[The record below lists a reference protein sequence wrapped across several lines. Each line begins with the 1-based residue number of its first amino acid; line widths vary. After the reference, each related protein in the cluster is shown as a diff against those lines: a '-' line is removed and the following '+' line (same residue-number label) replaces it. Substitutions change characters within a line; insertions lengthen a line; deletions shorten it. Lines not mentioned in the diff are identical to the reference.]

1 MDAFRA
7 LSATPSTAAPT
18 RFLLV
23 RHGATEH
30 TAARRYSGRVDVA
43 MSATG
48 TAQAARLADRLAAE
62 FKPVAAVAT
71 APLRRSR
78 ETADAVAAAC
88 GVAVTVEPDL
98 AECDFG
104 RWDGR
109 TFAEAAA
116 GWPAEHAAW
125 LASTS
130 VAPPG
135 GESFDAVAARV
146 GRFVE
151 RARLAHPGADVVVV
165 SHVSPL
171 KLLLRA
177 ALGGGV
183 EALHRLVLDP
193 GGLSIV
199 EVWSDG
205 GVAVPRV
212 NDTCHLR
219 EAPWRYGP

>member
-7 LSATPSTAAPT
+7 LSAVASTAPPT

-30 TAARRYSGRVDVA
+30 TAARRYSGRADVEL
-43 MSATG
+43 SPTGAT
-48 TAQAARLADRLAAE
+48 QAARVARRLAAE
-62 FKPVAAVAT
+62 FEPVAAVAT
-71 APLRRSR
+71 APLRRSQW
-78 ETADAVAAAC
+78 TADAVAAAC
-88 GVAVTVEPDL
+88 GVAVAVEPDL

-104 RWDGR
+104 VWDGR

-135 GESFDAVAARV
+135 GESFDAVAGRV

-151 RARLAHPGADVVVV
+151 RAREAHPGGNVVVV

-171 KLLLRA
+171 KLLIRA

-199 EVWSDG
+199 EVWPDG

-219 EAPWRYGP
+219 EAPCGP

>member
-1 MDAFRA
+1 MDAFRS
-7 LSATPSTAAPT
+7 LSSAATTAAPT
-18 RFLLV
+18 RLVLV
-23 RHGATEH
+23 RHGATERTEAGH
-30 TAARRYSGRVDVA
+30 YSGRADVA
-43 MSATG
+43 VSAASAT
-48 TAQAARLADRLAAE
+48 QAARLADRLAAE
-62 FKPVAAVAT
+62 FAAVAAVAT
-71 APLRRSR
+71 SPLRRCR

-88 GVAVTVEPDL
+88 GVPATVEPDL

-104 RWDGR
+104 AWEGR

-135 GESFDAVAARV
+135 GESFDAVAARA
-146 GRFVE
+146 GRFV
-151 RARLAHPGADVVVV
+151 ARVRETHPGRDLVVV
-165 SHVSPL
+165 SHASPL

-183 EALHRLVLDP
+183 DVLHRLVLDP

-199 EVWSDG
+199 EVWPDG

-219 EAPWRYGP
+219 EAPCGP